1 MSDKITLKAEVAV
14 KESKELN
21 TIQYKAT
28 AGMTEEEILKRNT
41 IGELRDN
48 PGASETGKVTASL

>member
-48 PGASETGKVTASL
+48 PGASEAGKVTASL

>member
-1 MSDKITLKAEVAV
+1 MSDKITLKAHVSV

-28 AGMTEEEILKRNT
+28 AGLTEEEILKRNT

-48 PGASETGKVTASL
+48 TGASKTGEVTTSL